1 MPAPCKM
8 IWFATYWLMFEHLK
22 NVNLPFWDFLRC
34 LFHTSKIEL
43 ELGVFEVSPWLT
55 RGSTSKMWIYIRKKP
70 EKWTFTFLG
79 PDQAT
84 KCTWDLFPCYE
95 IGDSIYSTL
104 SMCWN
109 SRYNSLWVY
118 ESYIYI
124 ITLYQRYFGNADTK
138 MTYILYL
145 GSWLSMYTC
154 TLLPTADA
162 QGCAFCSSKI
172 ACWLTLGRKQTRH
185 RPRSHDIFSA
195 WVLQFDLP

>member
-43 ELGVFEVSPWLT
+43 GVFEVSPWLT
-55 RGSTSKMWIYIRKKP
+55 RGSTSKMWIYIRKNLKNEHLHSWGQTKP
-70 EKWTFTFLG
+70 QNVRWICS
-79 PDQAT
+79 PAT
-84 KCTWDLFPCYE
+84 RLE
-95 IGDSIYSTL
+95 IPYIKLCRCVEILDIIH
-104 SMCWN
+104 
-109 SRYNSLWVY
+109 Y
-118 ESYIYI
+118 ESMSHIYIYI

-185 RPRSHDIFSA
+185 RPRSQDIFSA